1 MSRITGISTVVTRA
15 CTMAVTIT
23 RTRITG
29 LSTLTTT
36 TRRTRTPT
44 SAVAS
49 LLSHRLTLHLVVR
62 VPHPFYYAS
71 LTAQHLLK
79 ISRQDTA

>member
-1 MSRITGISTVVTRA
+1 M
-15 CTMAVTIT
+15 
-23 RTRITG
+23 
-29 LSTLTTT
+29 
-36 TRRTRTPT
+36 
-44 SAVAS
+44 
-49 LLSHRLTLHLVVR
+49 LSHRLTLHLVVR